1 MSFLNVAGSLT
12 LLDAAAVAL
21 FFAVWLWLGW
31 RIGHPSAAKPSVT
44 VLMQD
49 YRLQWMRM
57 MAARDPRIFDAQIM
71 MSLRQSTSFFASTCL
86 LAMGGLLALIGNV
99 EPLQGVA
106 TRLTNM
112 ESASAVLQ
120 VKLFLPLVM
129 LGNAFLKFVW
139 SNRVFGYCSVIMG
152 AVPNDPDHPQTV
164 PMALKAGH
172 LNARAA
178 INFNVGLRS
187 MYFALCA
194 LAWLAGAWALLLGIA
209 VTAWV
214 VWSRE
219 FASAS
224 REIIMAKDNEKP

>member
-1 MSFLNVAGSLT
+1 
-12 LLDAAAVAL
+12 
-21 FFAVWLWLGW
+21 
-31 RIGHPSAAKPSVT
+31 
-44 VLMQD
+44 
-49 YRLQWMRM
+49 
-57 MAARDPRIFDAQIM
+57 M

-112 ESASAVLQ
+112 ESVSAVLQ
-120 VKLFLPLVM
+120 VKLFLPLFM

-152 AVPNDPDHPQTV
+152 AEVPNDPDHPQTL

-172 LNARAA
+172 LNARRGFEFQCRVALYV
-178 INFNVGLRS
+178 FR
-187 MYFALCA
+187 ALCA
-194 LAWLAGAWALLLGIA
+194 RLACGAHGFCWWVLA

-219 FASAS
+219 FASALS
-224 REIIMAKDNEKP
+224 RDHLVAGTAMQREWWVMRDSNSRHLRCKRSALPTELITRQSAR